1 MVLTYWLIAKDWI
14 CAYCYSLNSC
24 QEINSVTD
32 ANPAQWSSTSK
43 TQKNPSL
50 MYLNVSPQLDG
61 IQTWSDMIRHV
72 KLHHLWHFIASCHM
86 FEADRRCSPWFG
98 PSGSSY
104 RASMSSS
111 LSLCRD
117 INGGYGDLSTI
128 LAHNHCTHPKSNSTT
143 KITYSC
149 NSPVRSAFGFCST
162 QVDVDAQLPWHVV
175 HLRQPRVPPFCNCR
189 LAFLVSLQ
197 GLR

>member
-1 MVLTYWLIAKDWI
+1 MIIHKQDSEEPI
-14 CAYCYSLNSC
+14 
-24 QEINSVTD
+24 
-32 ANPAQWSSTSK
+32 
-43 TQKNPSL
+43 
-50 MYLNVSPQLDG
+50 LNVSPQLDG
-61 IQTWSDMIRHV
+61 IQTWSDM
-72 KLHHLWHFIASCHM
+72 LNYTIATCHM
-86 FEADRRCSPWFG
+86 FEADRRWSPWFG

-117 INGGYGDLSTI
+117 INGGYGGDLISTI
-128 LAHNHCTHPKSNSTT
+128 LAHNYCTHPKYPKSNSTT
-143 KITYSC
+143 KITYSY
-149 NSPVRSAFGFCST
+149 NSPVRSTFRFCST

-175 HLRQPRVPPFCNCR
+175 HLRQPRVPLFCNCR